1 MTANVFTEDVQ
12 KCLDAGMNAHI
23 GKPVDIEYLKKI
35 LERCNIRNFISINNF
50 GKKGKLPTGK

>member
-23 GKPVDIEYLKKI
+23 SKPVDIEYLKKV